1 MVRIKKYGKLLLG
14 VATIAVGAGM
24 AQYAQAQK
32 ASKLATKQTT
42 MVGKYG
48 TNDWRIVNPADEG
61 TTWECRP
68 SGDFCTSN
76 LKPGATPNPDGSYND
91 SQVNIPS
98 ESQNQ
103 HFVDLST
110 P

>member
-14 VATIAVGAGM
+14 VATLAAGAGM

-48 TNDWRIVNPADEG
+48 TND
-61 TTWECRP
+61 
-68 SGDFCTSN
+68 
-76 LKPGATPNPDGSYND
+76 
-91 SQVNIPS
+91 
-98 ESQNQ
+98 
-103 HFVDLST
+103 
-110 P
+110 

>member
-1 MVRIKKYGKLLLG
+1 MGTIRNYGKVLLG
-14 VATIAVGAGM
+14 VATLAAGAGL

-61 TTWECRP
+61 STWTCES

-98 ESQNQ
+98 ESQNR
-103 HFVDLST
+103 HLVDLTT